1 MRYGV
6 KKTKWIMIK
15 TGKERE
21 KRYIRKGKI
30 RNSY

>member
-6 KKTKWIMIK
+6 KKTKWMMIK

-21 KRYIRKGKI
+21 KRHIRKGKI